1 MRIIKV
7 SATEST
13 NSLARE
19 MYQSNKNAAPFCII
33 AEDQIAGRG
42 QRGTS
47 WVSNTGENLTMSVV
61 FPKPAVEI
69 QEQFLLSAA
78 VALAVLDALNTL
90 NINNLKLKWP
100 NDIMSANYKI
110 GGILI
115 ENILS
120 NGSIS
125 AAIIGLGLN
134 INQLHFSGLPKA
146 ASLKS
151 LYGKDYDVNWLGEII
166 STSIETKLEAMR
178 TIPAK
183 QILKEYENKLFRR
196 NKVSTFIYPNGDLLT
211 GIIKGITPTGL
222 LKVMVEDDVFMFFD
236 LKEIK
241 LLF

>member
-19 MYQSNKNAAPFCII
+19 MYQSNKKATPFCLY
-33 AEDQIAGRG
+33 AEAQMAGRG

-47 WVSNTGENLTMSVV
+47 WVSNHGENLTMSVV
-61 FPKPAVEI
+61 FPKPKI
-69 QEQFLLSAA
+69 KIRDQFLLSAT
-78 VALAVLDALNTL
+78 VSLAVLDVLNEL
-90 NINNLKLKWP
+90 KINNLKLKWP

-125 AAIIGLGLN
+125 ASIIGLGLN
-134 INQLHFSGLPKA
+134 VNQLEFQDLPKA
-146 ASLKS
+146 ASLKF
-151 LYGKDYDVNWLGEII
+151 LYGEEYDVPELAERI
-166 STSIETKLEAMR
+166 STAMELRLEAMSSV
-178 TIPAK
+178 PGK
-183 QILKEYENKLFRR
+183 QILKEYENRLFKR
-196 NKVSTFIYPNGDLLT
+196 NKVSTFLYPNGDLLT
-211 GIIKGITPTGL
+211 GIIKGITPSGL
-222 LKVMVEDDVFMFFD
+222 LKVMVEDEEFKFFD

>member
-19 MYQSNKNAAPFCII
+19 LYQSNKKAEAFCVM
-33 AEDQIAGRG
+33 AEEQIAGRG

-47 WVSNTGENLTMSVV
+47 WASNPGENLTMSVV
-61 FPKPAVEI
+61 FPKPAVKI
-69 QEQFLLSAA
+69 QEQFLLSAS
-78 VALAVLDALNTL
+78 VALGVLDALNGL
-90 NINNLKLKWP
+90 KINNLKLKWP
-100 NDIMSANYKI
+100 NDIMSASYKI

-125 AAIIGLGLN
+125 AAIIGLSLN
-134 INQLHFSGLPKA
+134 INQLQFQGLPKA
-146 ASLKS
+146 ASLRS
-151 LYGKDYDVNWLGEII
+151 LNNKVYDINIFAEVI
-166 STSIETKLEAMR
+166 STAIETKLDKLGHVPGE
-178 TIPAK
+178 
-183 QILKEYENKLFRR
+183 QILKEYERTLFKR
-196 NKVSTFIYPNGDLLT
+196 NKVSTFLYPNGDLLT
-211 GIIKGITPTGL
+211 GIIKGVTPTGL
-222 LKVMVEDDVFMFFD
+222 LKVVVEDDGFMFFD